1 MPLAGGTV
9 RRPGVVV
16 SVGPRRC
23 KSSQAPPLLLVDS
36 MLLDSYGVGN
46 GAREIGEGVF
56 GRRMSCLSLKSYC
69 ALSIFFQLAVESGLT
84 DAEQL
89 RSHQLVPV

>member
-1 MPLAGGTV
+1 MHLADGLV
-9 RRPGVVV
+9 PRPGVVAG
-16 SVGPRRC
+16 VGPQRC
-23 KSSQAPPLLLVDS
+23 KCSQAPPLLLVDS

-46 GAREIGEGVF
+46 GARETGEGVS

-89 RSHQLVPV
+89 RRHQLVPV